1 MEREKIKEILFEK
14 FCQLMDWAEK
24 YPVVTPIIVSVI
36 SSAITAF
43 IITLI
48 LRKQLWCK

>member
-1 MEREKIKEILFEK
+1 MKKEKFKEILFEK

-24 YPVVTPIIVSVI
+24 YPVATPIIVAVI
-36 SSAITAF
+36 SSTITAF

-48 LRKQLWCK
+48 LIK